1 MESFKTIEGATP
13 IEDISELIP
22 THILNRDELNEW
34 EANNILKAARKF
46 LTKSIEFNFSL
57 ESIKD
62 IHREMFDMTWQWAG
76 KIRTKNY
83 NIGVDWHNIQ
93 DELKK
98 LVDDLNYWQKE
109 KTFDLLQQ
117 SIRLHHKLVQI
128 HAFVNGNGRHARL
141 VSDIFLFSY
150 NQKMPT
156 WLNKNLI
163 EETDI
168 RKEYINDL
176 KAADKGDYSFL
187 EKFMQ
192 KLF

>member
-1 MESFKTIEGATP
+1 MEYFKTIDGATP
-13 IEDISELIP
+13 IEDISDLIP

-46 LTKSIEFNFSL
+46 LAKSTEFNFSIEL
-57 ESIKD
+57 IKK

-76 KIRTKNY
+76 KLRTRNY

-109 KTFDLLQQ
+109 KTFDFLQQ
-117 SIRLHHKLVQI
+117 SMRLHHKLVQI

-141 VSDIFLFSY
+141 AADIFLYSHK
-150 NQKMPT
+150 QKLPT
-156 WLNKNLI
+156 WPNKKLI

-168 RKEYINDL
+168 RKEYINAL

-187 EKFMQ
+187 EAFWRKN
-192 KLF
+192 